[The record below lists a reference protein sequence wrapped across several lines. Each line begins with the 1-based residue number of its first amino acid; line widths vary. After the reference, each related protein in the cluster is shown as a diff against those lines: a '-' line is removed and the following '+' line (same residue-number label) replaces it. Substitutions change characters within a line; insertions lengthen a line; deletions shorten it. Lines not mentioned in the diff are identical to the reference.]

1 MATAQQ
7 FGKIMAEVVNSN
19 PGYDGLKKKA
29 IYVPHE
35 DKIYHGFEWSDTDK
49 AVHANNVQWHKDNG
63 ELRETDI
70 REWSHYNLHLP
81 PTAAMW
87 LEEQPEWINGTA
99 KERRK
104 FCDKLVATEPVFKA
118 AKRL

>member
-35 DKIYHGFEWSDTDK
+35 DKIYHGFQWSAEDR
-49 AVHANNVQWHKDNG
+49 AVMVVNLAWHKQK
-63 ELRETDI
+63 RRMPETDI
-70 REWSHYNLHLP
+70 RGSYDYVLSLP
-81 PTAAMW
+81 PTLSMW
-87 LEEQPEWINGTA
+87 LEEQPEYEFGSA
-99 KERRK
+99 PERKK
-104 FCDKLVATEPVFKA
+104 FIDKLCREQPIWKQCQ
-118 AKRL
+118 RW